1 MQNDARFCALTK
13 ITEKRITVGVK
24 APPLD
29 ADVEERFFS
38 FGTTGLSRKGET
50 ASVVVV
56 VGFFLS
62 MFVFKSK
69 SLRCV
74 KERFCGENFAHQE
87 KKNGFPYKFT

>member
-24 APPLD
+24 VPPLD
-29 ADVEERFFS
+29 ADVVDRFFS

-56 VGFFLS
+56 GFLLS
-62 MFVFKSK
+62 MFVFQV
-69 SLRCV
+69 LVVRCV
-74 KERFCGENFAHQE
+74 KERFCGENFAQG
-87 KKNGFPYKFT
+87 KKKTFPYNFT

>member
-1 MQNDARFCALTK
+1 MQNAKRCAKCAQTK
-13 ITEKRITVGVK
+13 ITEKRVTVGVK

-56 VGFFLS
+56 GFFLS
-62 MFVFKSK
+62 MFVFPE
-69 SLRCV
+69 LEWCV
-74 KERFCGENFAHQE
+74 A
-87 KKNGFPYKFT
+87 